1 MPGSRGSV
9 RGPIGRTLE
18 KRGSG
23 QRTPFF
29 DFFTTSLPFAA
40 AVFALMGG
48 TGRGRGGT
56 PVTFFGTGL
65 AACLAA
71 TLGCFA
77 SATGAF
83 GFMGTKTVQLQRR
96 SAALLRLPPKT
107 EESHATLLPHPSS
120 SLPDLSRQSN
130 RDPLRALRRPRSDA
144 GMNSPS
150 RCFEMHHRLAP
161 PLPEAYNHGAKDDQV
176 TACLGY
182 DLSSDDCWSPDV
194 EGRSSAIGGGHQF
207 ACGNRELV
215 SQCTRRDVCSARAG
229 ALPAPSGLAPKLRVR
244 SAAQSVH
251 LPALLAA
258 SSVTIELPDKLR

>member
-1 MPGSRGSV
+1 
-9 RGPIGRTLE
+9 
-18 KRGSG
+18 
-23 QRTPFF
+23 
-29 DFFTTSLPFAA
+29 
-40 AVFALMGG
+40 
-48 TGRGRGGT
+48 
-56 PVTFFGTGL
+56 
-65 AACLAA
+65 
-71 TLGCFA
+71 
-77 SATGAF
+77 
-83 GFMGTKTVQLQRR
+83 VQLQRR

-161 PLPEAYNHGAKDDQV
+161 PSPRHRRKGCLCLGNNNHGAKDDQV

-215 SQCTRRDVCSARAG
+215 SSAHGGMYVRH
-229 ALPAPSGLAPKLRVR
+229 APVPCRHQVVLH
-244 SAAQSVH
+244 QSCGSDRPH
-251 LPALLAA
+251 KACICRPC
-258 SSVTIELPDKLR
+258 